1 MFSVSFRPRNISLK
15 VWGCH
20 VCASWAWRYCC
31 NHPLTRWWP
40 SWLSAHSGAS
50 GIANKLQA
58 WLSSTGHEESLRVGH
73 RQHVAE
79 PAAQD
84 ENKIWICSKW
94 LCRQS
99 VPSFC
104 SASKVV
110 SPVLLNRSNTGSRLI
125 IGRWCS
131 GKLCHLI
138 AGANIGTNRDALSYP
153 TQVNVITKTV
163 SNQ

>member
-20 VCASWAWRYCC
+20 AWRYCC
-31 NHPLTRWWP
+31 NHPLTRWSP

-50 GIANKLQA
+50 GIANKVQA

-73 RQHVAE
+73 RQHVGE

-84 ENKIWICSKW
+84 ENTIWICSEW
-94 LCRQS
+94 LCWQS

-104 SASKVV
+104 SAGKVV
-110 SPVLLNRSNTGSRLI
+110 SPVLLNRVQTHNWTVEQ
-125 IGRWCS
+125 WQ
-131 GKLCHLI
+131 
-138 AGANIGTNRDALSYP
+138 NIGTNRDALSYP